1 MIKAHLIPNNT
12 SRSKTPF
19 TLKNNYSTINN
30 FSQSLQSTFSLLDKN
45 KSTSLK
51 SYFKEFYL
59 NQVNIKLDERVYDL
73 ISKMDDAKAYNEAK
87 KQYDE
92 AKKLLIKEIMKEKYN
107 DDLKLKNANHLNIK
121 NYIDK
126 INEKY
131 SFDEKDNQLML
142 SLFDKLKTRKKKVYK
157 FKIKNHLEKLFQGNV
172 ALYKKRRENFFEEK
186 KKPEKKF
193 DLKLLIKS
201 NADIE
206 EYLKKHKKKK
216 VMFEQN
222 NNNKNEQKNNDED
235 ESNIIKR
242 VEKKKKTYLDKKSNI
257 KDYLNLNMINDRRK
271 SFMGTF
277 NGFKNNSSIHSN
289 NKENKDSKEESSSL
303 NLPNINNDNDQI
315 SNSKSISKKSIN
327 KVKKSNKSVK
337 GNNNNNIKDK
347 KDSNKSIISKK
358 ENIDNINDIKDN
370 DNPLAQFS
378 SKKTLN
384 IKEDR
389 KYHTMK
395 NYFLRDHYPSS
406 NSTKNIKQNDIS
418 NKLDNKNYNKLYIKQ
433 KKINSRNNL
442 IYGKYQKKSF
452 INDIASEILSELNDK
467 EKQLSMS
474 TLKISKSLKY
484 FKRTKENFNSIK
496 NNRSGNFNYLNNK
509 LINTNTMI
517 SPTKKVGLKFQE
529 LNENSSQFHF
539 PIINKLFYKDKK
551 GKCDMIDRIKYYLK
565 QEYYEKL
572 KEKKNNR
579 KKKEI
584 NGVEIIHKLND
595 QFELEKLLE
604 MIEMIKANRRKEQNY
619 EIID

>member
-277 NGFKNNSSIHSN
+277 NGFKNNSSIHSD
-289 NKENKDSKEESSSL
+289 NKENKDSKEENSSL

-327 KVKKSNKSVK
+327 KAKKSNKSVK
-337 GNNNNNIKDK
+337 SNNNNNIKDK

-406 NSTKNIKQNDIS
+406 NSTKNIKQNDIN

-496 NNRSGNFNYLNNK
+496 NNRSGSFNYLNNT

-551 GKCDMIDRIKYYLK
+551 GKCDMIDRIKFYLK

-604 MIEMIKANRRKEQNY
+604 MIEMIKQNRRKEQNY